1 MKKILLLIIFLC
13 IGCSYKPIYSNSD
26 QLNFDFNKI
35 IITGDKNIKRQI
47 LNNLANISKN
57 INSNKE
63 LIINIIY
70 KIEETSRDT
79 KGQVETYRT
88 VIMTE
93 IIINENKQILK
104 KENFLNEFSYNNKDN
119 RYELKL
125 YQQQI
130 RNNLVNDLLNEITLF
145 LKFL

>member
-1 MKKILLLIIFLC
+1 
-13 IGCSYKPIYSNSD
+13 
-26 QLNFDFNKI
+26 
-35 IITGDKNIKRQI
+35 
-47 LNNLANISKN
+47 
-57 INSNKE
+57 
-63 LIINIIY
+63 
-70 KIEETSRDT
+70 
-79 KGQVETYRT
+79 
-88 VIMTE
+88 MTE